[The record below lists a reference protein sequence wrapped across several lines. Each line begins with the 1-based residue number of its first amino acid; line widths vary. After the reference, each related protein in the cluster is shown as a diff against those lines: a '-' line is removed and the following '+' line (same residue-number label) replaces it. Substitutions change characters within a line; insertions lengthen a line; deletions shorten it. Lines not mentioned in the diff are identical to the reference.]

1 MSPQLPRSFY
11 ARDTRAVARDLLGAH
26 LVRLLPDGTRLSGII
41 VETEAYRPG
50 DRASH
55 AYRGRTERNAAMF
68 LRPGTAYVY
77 FTYGMYYCL
86 NLVTE
91 DEGTPS
97 AVLIR
102 ALEPLEGV
110 TAMQK
115 HRASHSKSAR
125 PILLRDLCRGPAR
138 LCLALDIDKQFN
150 TYDMLQ
156 RESALFVERGTAL
169 PDSQVRTSP
178 RIGVF
183 GDETALAVEWRWFVA
198 RNTYVSHAPRPQ
210 KSAPKRTKP
219 IS

>member
-11 ARDTRAVARDLLGAH
+11 ARDTRVVARDLLGTH

-91 DEGTPS
+91 DEGIPS

-102 ALEPLEGV
+102 ALEPLEGI

-115 HRASHSKSAR
+115 HRAAYSKSAR

-138 LCLALDIDKQFN
+138 LCMALDVDKQLN
-150 TYDMLQ
+150 AYDMLQ
-156 RESALFVERGTAL
+156 PKSVLFVEHGSAL
-169 PDSQVRTSP
+169 ADSQVRTSP
-178 RIGVF
+178 RVGVF

-198 RNTYVSHAPRPQ
+198 GNAYVSHAPRSQ
-210 KSAPKRTKP
+210 KSVPKRTKP